1 MSKKNELLFWMGVIC
16 LFGLMYKFV
25 MKDSLIGVI
34 SQTLPSTEAGML
46 SGMLWGETTGF
57 DTHFYQQ
64 LQATGIVHLVVV
76 SGTNVL
82 LVTTLVVEAL
92 AYLVSR
98 KRAIIIG
105 VGLMW
110 WYCLTVGLDAPVL
123 RAGLLLSL
131 VYGSQ
136 FLGRKFDVW
145 RGLGV
150 VILLMV
156 MADWRML
163 LTISFWL
170 SFLAFIGLVTAPKRK
185 YGEDFWRTLWIS
197 LWITPLLAIT
207 FGTVSLVGPVINLL
221 VLWLVEG
228 ITVIGM
234 VGMVVRP
241 LLWLAYPLL
250 HYVVILVDIVGSW
263 RWAVMEVTVNWWM
276 VAGWYV
282 ISGYW
287 LIRNPFSDVHR
298 SIPLEKGKLKSVPSS
313 RERWYDEGV
322 PKGLN

>member
-1 MSKKNELLFWMGVIC
+1 MSKRTEFLFWVGVVC
-16 LFGLMYKFV
+16 LFSLIYKFV

-34 SQTLPSTEAGML
+34 NQTLPSTEAGML
-46 SGMLWGETTGF
+46 SGMLWGDKTGF
-57 DTHFYQQ
+57 DKNFYQQ

-82 LVTTLVVEAL
+82 LMTTLVVETL

-98 KRAIIIG
+98 KRAIVIG

-110 WYCLTVGLDAPVL
+110 WYCLTVGLEAPVL

-136 FLGRKFDVW
+136 FLGRKFEVW
-145 RGLGV
+145 RSLVV
-150 VILLMV
+150 VILM
-156 MADWRML
+156 MAAANWRML

-170 SFLAFIGLVTAPKRK
+170 SFLAFVGVISFETLTLPFPLKRVRV
-185 YGEDFWRTLWIS
+185 FWQTVWIS

-207 FGTVSLVGPVINLL
+207 FGKISLVGPVINLL

-228 ITVIGM
+228 ITVIG
-234 VGMVVRP
+234 VAGMIIRP
-241 LLWLAYPLL
+241 LLWVAYPLL
-250 HYVVILVDIVGSW
+250 HYVVVLVDIVGSW

-276 VAGWYV
+276 VAGWY
-282 ISGYW
+282 
-287 LIRNPFSDVHR
+287 LILLYFLVKRQNP
-298 SIPLEKGKLKSVPSS
+298 PLTPPLTRRGF
-313 RERWYDEGV
+313 
-322 PKGLN
+322 